1 MCACTYLYVC
11 MFVCVCVYSS
21 VLFIREIGLTL
32 FISGVAQSQCNN
44 KQKHVGTS
52 ATCIDTD
59 HVHVPSIAPHSVLV
73 CRHLFLPGIGTF
85 SVYTTSVCL
94 VWCDTPIATLLQG
107 GRQRP
112 PHLYQISEEFD
123 PNQGSLLP
131 ETLFSQ
137 TGSSVPGQWL
147 LVYHWI
153 PQRLNLTHAFMYSVY
168 FSKY

>member
-1 MCACTYLYVC
+1 MCAHGCVCVCVCVCACTYLYVC
-11 MFVCVCVYSS
+11 MFVCVYSS

-59 HVHVPSIAPHSVLV
+59 HVHVPSIAPHSLLV

-94 VWCDTPIATLLQG
+94 VWCDTPHCHPPA
-107 GRQRP
+107 GRKTKTSPPLPDQR
-112 PHLYQISEEFD
+112 
-123 PNQGSLLP
+123 G
-131 ETLFSQ
+131 
-137 TGSSVPGQWL
+137 V
-147 LVYHWI
+147 
-153 PQRLNLTHAFMYSVY
+153 
-168 FSKY
+168 